1 MCSGVVGAAA
11 KPSFVPRAAPGKRW
25 MENVQAAFFI
35 SAAASALVC
44 AAVFFTFRNLRG
56 ILQLLKRQIS
66 PH

>member
-1 MCSGVVGAAA
+1 
-11 KPSFVPRAAPGKRW
+11 

-35 SAAASALVC
+35 SAAASAALVC
-44 AAVFFTFRNLRG
+44 AAARGVLHVRNLRG